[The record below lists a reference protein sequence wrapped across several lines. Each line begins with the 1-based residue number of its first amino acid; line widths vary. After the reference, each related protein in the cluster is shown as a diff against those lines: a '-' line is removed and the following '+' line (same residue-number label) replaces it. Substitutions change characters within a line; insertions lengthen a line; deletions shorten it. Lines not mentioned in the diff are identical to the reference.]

1 MGAHGPV
8 RSRVVCSHT
17 SLRRPLFSR
26 VCLPSSALLL
36 GAHTQAAE
44 ASNVAALDGDEAAVN
59 KQGFRE
65 GKVSA
70 HPVFRTAA
78 QPPSR
83 CATTNASTPSY
94 PCAQWTE
101 EDHELFLSGMHIFG
115 RSWTKIAKNV
125 VKTRSIAQVR
135 SHAQKYERRLRN
147 EREKM
152 ENQLKQ
158 EQWYRSSQEHIR
170 EARLQNYLQTH
181 SAPVYH
187 HDDGQGMPARGPVR
201 DMYSGAERGMYSA
214 EAEAS
219 HFYGGYGHP
228 GMRHGMAHYAPPPQ
242 HHHGMYPP
250 FGHQG
255 GIYPPHQQSNLPS
268 QQLGPDG
275 GALAQGEF

>member
-1 MGAHGPV
+1 
-8 RSRVVCSHT
+8 
-17 SLRRPLFSR
+17 
-26 VCLPSSALLL
+26 
-36 GAHTQAAE
+36 
-44 ASNVAALDGDEAAVN
+44 
-59 KQGFRE
+59 
-65 GKVSA
+65 
-70 HPVFRTAA
+70 
-78 QPPSR
+78 
-83 CATTNASTPSY
+83 
-94 PCAQWTE
+94 
-101 EDHELFLSGMHIFG
+101 MHIFG

-187 HDDGQGMPARGPVR
+187 HEDGQGMPARGPMR

-228 GMRHGMAHYAPPPQ
+228 GMRHGMAHYVPPPQ

-255 GIYPPHQQSNLPS
+255 GVYSPHQQSNLPS